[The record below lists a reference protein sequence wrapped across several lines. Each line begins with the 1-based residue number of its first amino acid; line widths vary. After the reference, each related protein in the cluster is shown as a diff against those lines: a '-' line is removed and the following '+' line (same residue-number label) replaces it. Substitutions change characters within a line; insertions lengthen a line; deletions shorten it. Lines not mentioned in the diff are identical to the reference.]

1 MCPILESTMPASALR
16 KLPAATS
23 TAPLS
28 EGVQA
33 GAGLRTFARIAGRW
47 KLTAADA
54 MALLGVESRSTY
66 YELLKRAR
74 GSKEVKGLSRD
85 QLDRLSYVLGIYEA
99 IMVLFPHSEE
109 TRDGWVSRANT
120 ATMFG
125 GSAPIET
132 MRASMIGLYQTYAH
146 LTAARAW

>member
-1 MCPILESTMPASALR
+1 MAVSAVRKPA
-16 KLPAATS
+16 TTG
-23 TAPLS
+23 TAPAT

-47 KLTAADA
+47 KLSAADA

-74 GSKEVKGLSRD
+74 GSREVKGLSRD
-85 QLDRLSYVLGIYEA
+85 QLDRLSYVLGIREA
-99 IMVLFPHSEE
+99 LMVLFPHSEE

-120 ATMFG
+120 APMFG
-125 GSAPIET
+125 GRSPLEI
-132 MRASMIGLYQTYAH
+132 MRPSMIGLYQTFAH
-146 LTAARAW
+146 LAAARAW

>member
-1 MCPILESTMPASALR
+1 MRASAVR
-16 KLPAATS
+16 KPPR
-23 TAPLS
+23 TAPATD
-28 EGVQA
+28 GVQA

-47 KLTAADA
+47 KLPATDA

-74 GSKEVKGLSRD
+74 GSREVKGLSRD

-99 IMVLFPHSEE
+99 IRVLFPHSEE

-120 ATMFG
+120 AQMFG
-125 GSAPIET
+125 GRSPLEI
-132 MRASMIGLYQTYAH
+132 MRVSMIGLYQTFAH
-146 LTAARAW
+146 VAAARAW